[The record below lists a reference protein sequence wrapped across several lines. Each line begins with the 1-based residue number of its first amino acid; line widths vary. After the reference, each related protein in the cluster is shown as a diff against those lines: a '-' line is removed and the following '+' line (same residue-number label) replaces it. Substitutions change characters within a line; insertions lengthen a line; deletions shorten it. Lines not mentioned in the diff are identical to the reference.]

1 MMFDS
6 TLIARAT
13 RGTAVAA
20 GGPGPLLTDTRRL
33 QRDAWFVA
41 LVGDTFDGHA
51 FLAHALAAGCAG
63 AVVSDRSKV
72 PEGWKAGLVV
82 VPDTLVALQDLARAA
97 RHAISVPVVGVTGS
111 AGKTTTRVMIAEV
124 LRSVPVGG
132 DEAPRRVHHTQGNLN
147 NHIGLPLTLCAT
159 PPDAEFVVLE
169 LGMSHLHEIELLAEI
184 SMPDVRVITNVGAA
198 HVEGCGSVAN
208 VALAKQEIFD
218 GARFGDACVV
228 NDDDPR
234 IAGMPI
240 PFGARKLRFGRGGD
254 CEIRLTDV
262 SVDVDRLQTR
272 VRIETPAGAVRAV
285 LDVPGLHLAECAL
298 AAVAVGFALRVPV
311 ETMGPALGR
320 FKPEGMRNRIERVHG
335 VVVIDDAYNAN
346 PISMAAALRTLAAL
360 PNAKV
365 AVLGDMLELGVAEAE
380 SHRDVL
386 RLGLSL
392 GLTLLVTGERMTKA
406 ASAIHHR
413 VGKGTLHVYPDIEA
427 LGDAICKPPQR
438 VETIG
443 FMPIRRGD
451 ALLVKGSRGSRME
464 RVLERWRAAGS
475 GVVGLPQDDAITEEK
490 VR

>member
-6 TLIARAT
+6 SQIARAT
-13 RGTAVAA
+13 RGTAIAA

-33 QRDAWFVA
+33 QREAWFVA

-51 FLAHALAAGCAG
+51 FLPHALSAGCAG

-72 PEGWKAGLVV
+72 PDGWSAGLVV

-97 RHAISVPVVGVTGS
+97 RHAISVPVVGITGS
-111 AGKTTTRVMIAEV
+111 AGKTTTRVMISEV
-124 LRSVPVGG
+124 LRAIPL
-132 DEAPRRVHHTQGNLN
+132 DADAPPRRVHHTQGNLN

-198 HVEGCGSVAN
+198 HVEGCGSIAN

-218 GARFGDACVV
+218 SARFGDACIV

-240 PFGARKLRFGRGGD
+240 PFGARKIRFGRGEE
-254 CEIRLTDV
+254 CEVRLTDV

-272 VRIETPAGAVRAV
+272 VRIETPAGTVRAV

-346 PISMAAALRTLAAL
+346 PVSMAAALRTLAAL

-365 AVLGDMLELGVAEAE
+365 AVLGDMLELGPAEAE

-392 GLTLLVTGERMTKA
+392 GLTLLVTGARMHA
-406 ASAIHHR
+406 AAATLEHR
-413 VGKGTLHVYPDIEA
+413 GGKGTLHLYRDADA
-427 LGDAICKPPQR
+427 LGDALCEPPQR
-438 VETIG
+438 LETIG
-443 FMPIRRGD
+443 FMPLRRGD

-464 RVLERWRAAGS
+464 RVLDRWRGAGA
-475 GVVGLPQDDAITEEK
+475 GVVGAPADDAITEENA
-490 VR
+490 R

>member
-1 MMFDS
+1 
-6 TLIARAT
+6 
-13 RGTAVAA
+13 
-20 GGPGPLLTDTRRL
+20 
-33 QRDAWFVA
+33 
-41 LVGDTFDGHA
+41 
-51 FLAHALAAGCAG
+51 
-63 AVVSDRSKV
+63 
-72 PEGWKAGLVV
+72 
-82 VPDTLVALQDLARAA
+82 
-97 RHAISVPVVGVTGS
+97 
-111 AGKTTTRVMIAEV
+111 
-124 LRSVPVGG
+124 
-132 DEAPRRVHHTQGNLN
+132 
-147 NHIGLPLTLCAT
+147 
-159 PPDAEFVVLE
+159 
-169 LGMSHLHEIELLAEI
+169 
-184 SMPDVRVITNVGAA
+184 
-198 HVEGCGSVAN
+198 
-208 VALAKQEIFD
+208 
-218 GARFGDACVV
+218 
-228 NDDDPR
+228 
-234 IAGMPI
+234 
-240 PFGARKLRFGRGGD
+240 
-254 CEIRLTDV
+254 
-262 SVDVDRLQTR
+262 
-272 VRIETPAGAVRAV
+272 
-285 LDVPGLHLAECAL
+285 
-298 AAVAVGFALRVPV
+298 
-311 ETMGPALGR
+311 MGPALGR